1 MMLTFLFV
9 GVCSWQS
16 AWADDVV
23 ANVTMKETN
32 SLSSEIL
39 ALSGIDDVKTVTKLT
54 VTTNEGVKLGDED
67 WTTLSSM
74 AALVD
79 LDLSNA
85 SADAVP
91 EREFYDHC
99 PNLANVKLPKDLK
112 TIGEFAFGS
121 KENLVTVEV
130 PSTVTSIGWSAFG
143 HCSKLITC
151 DISSCLL
158 TTIPGGCFINC
169 TLLNSFTIPSTVTEI
184 GSDAFRDCS
193 NFTSLLP
200 ANLKKIGSNAFA
212 YADMVNVD
220 VVLNENVDVDYNAFS
235 NSNIKSI
242 TLPTTYYE
250 HKDLFS
256 GCSNLTT
263 VTFKSPTLVSGSY
276 AVSNASDI
284 TLVVPSHL
292 IAAYKSDNNWSK
304 YKDVVAISPAVT
316 EYTVNTD
323 LKLSNSSIRMEGSPS
338 LYFNEGISF
347 GIYGNA
353 AQAFTN
359 FTSSSDISGAWPSNY
374 KCSMIFNENADVT
387 ISGDYKQRFYTD
399 QSYWKFLCL
408 PFDFVVEDVT
418 ADNGSFVIRTY
429 DGNSRNTNN
438 SDTGNWSDNM
448 DASTEIKAGT
458 GFILRTS
465 ENTWV
470 TFKAKT
476 GGTNN
481 AFKKQSDELKTPLA
495 ANNSNTSASAA
506 NTGWN
511 MVGNPWPTY
520 YNIHKLNYTVPFAVY
535 NEGNGRYDTYSPADD
550 DYALIPFQALFVQ
563 RPNNVTSFD
572 APADGRQ
579 LTSEIT
585 SQNARKRSADGRKL
599 FDIQVSDGEFL
610 DKTRLVVNADAAL
623 DYEIGRD
630 ASKFF
635 ADGTSTPQI
644 YSIGS
649 DDTQYAI
656 NERPEGDGT
665 LRIGIIFAADGEY
678 TLSAVRNSLGKVILK
693 DHFTGEETNLEQNSY
708 TFEAEAGMCNARF
721 TIRYAAGTTG
731 IQAVDNGMS
740 ADKEVYTL
748 DGIRMGNTTEG
759 LQKGVYVVRQ
769 GQKTQKVIVK

>member
-91 EREFYDHC
+91 ESEFQGHC

-112 TIGEFAFGS
+112 TIGQSAFGS

-130 PSTVTSIGWSAFG
+130 PSTVTSIGYYAFG
-143 HCSKLITC
+143 YCGKLTTC

-158 TTIPGGCFINC
+158 TTIPGSCFINC

-184 GSDAFRDCS
+184 GSSAFRDCS

-200 ANLKKIGSNAFA
+200 ANLKKLGDYAFYGA
-212 YADMVNVD
+212 GMANVD
-220 VVLNENVDVDYNAFS
+220 VVLNENVEVDYNVFGS
-235 NSNIKSI
+235 SNIKSI

-250 HKDLFS
+250 FENLFS

-338 LYFNEGISF
+338 LYFNKGISF

-359 FTSSSDISGAWPSNY
+359 FTSSSDISGAWPSSY

-408 PFDFVVEDVT
+408 PFDFVVGDVT

-429 DGNSRNTNN
+429 DGNKRNTNN

-470 TFKAKT
+470 TFKAKA

-520 YNIHKLNYTVPFAVY
+520 YNIHKLNYTAPFAVY
-535 NEGNGRYDTYSPADD
+535 NEGYGRYDTYSPADD

-599 FDIQVSDGEFL
+599 FDIQVSDGEFS
-610 DKTRLVVNADAAL
+610 DKARLVVNADAAL

-644 YSIGS
+644 YSIGA

-740 ADKEVYTL
+740 AEKEVYTL